1 MPEKVYI
8 ETYGCQ
14 MNEYDSDIVRSFLKQ
29 GDYALAAS
37 PQEARVIL
45 LNTCA
50 IRENAHQRIYGRL
63 DQFRRLKE
71 KRPELLI
78 GILGCMAQNLK
89 EDLLEHGQVVDLV
102 AGPDSYRQLPEMI
115 RQARQTLQPVLNVE
129 LSEYETYSDICPEQV
144 DGVNAWVA
152 VMRGCDKFCTFCVV
166 PYTRGRERSRDPD
179 SVVQEVEVLTS
190 RGYKQITLL
199 GQNVNSYR
207 AGNCDFAGL
216 MERVSK
222 VEGIERIRFTSPHP
236 RDFPDTLLRV
246 IVENPKICKHIHL
259 PLQAGNDR
267 ILHRMNRTY
276 TREEFLKLVRKI
288 RELCPEM
295 GLTTDIIVGFPA
307 ETEEEFLDT
316 YRVMEEVGFDSAFLF
331 KYSERKGTTAERK
344 WPDDVSDE
352 VKGDRL
358 SRLVELQHRIS
369 LRKNRN
375 KIGREVLV
383 LVEKESKKSAREFMG
398 RCDDNRTVIFPRN
411 GTSPGQFVHARITGA
426 TSATLLGEVVPEEK

>member
-63 DQFRRLKE
+63 DQFHRLKE

-207 AGNCDFAGL
+207 AGNCDFANL

-276 TREEFLKLVRKI
+276 TREEFLRLVRKI
-288 RELCPEM
+288 REMCPEM

-369 LRKNRN
+369 LRKNRD

-398 RCDDNRTVIFPRN
+398 RSDDNRTVVFPRN
-411 GTSPGQFVHARITGA
+411 GTSPGRLVHARITGA

>member
-207 AGNCDFAGL
+207 AGNCDFVGL

-222 VEGIERIRFTSPHP
+222 SEGIERIRFTSPHP

-344 WPDDVSDE
+344 WPDDVSDA

-369 LRKNRN
+369 LRKNRD

-398 RCDDNRTVIFPRN
+398 RSDDNRTVVFPRN
-411 GTSPGQFVHARITGA
+411 GTSPGRLVHARVTGA

>member
-1 MPEKVYI
+1 MSEKVYI

-14 MNEYDSDIVRSFLKQ
+14 MNEYDTDIVRSFLKQ
-29 GDYALAAS
+29 GDFALAAS

-50 IRENAHQRIYGRL
+50 VRENAHQRIYGRL

-71 KRPELLI
+71 KQPELVI

-89 EDLLEHGQVVDLV
+89 EDLLERGRIVDLV
-102 AGPDSYRQLPEMI
+102 AGPDSYRRLPEMI
-115 RQARQTLQPVLNVE
+115 RQVRQTLKPVLHVD

-152 VMRGCDKFCTFCVV
+152 VMRGCDNFCTFCVV

-179 SVVQEVEVLTS
+179 SVVQEVEVLAM

-207 AGNCDFAGL
+207 AGSCDFAGL
-216 MERVSK
+216 MERVSE
-222 VEGIERIRFTSPHP
+222 VEGIQRVRFTSPHP
-236 RDFPDTLLRV
+236 KDFPDSLLRV
-246 IVENPKICKHIHL
+246 IAENPKICKHIHL
-259 PLQAGNDR
+259 PLQAGSDR

-276 TREEFLKLVRKI
+276 SREEFLLLVRKI

-295 GLTTDIIVGFPA
+295 GLTTDIIVGFPT

-316 YRVMEEVGFDSAFLF
+316 CRVMEEVEFDSAFLF
-331 KYSERKGTTAERK
+331 QYSERKGTTAARK
-344 WPDDVSDE
+344 WPDDVPDE
-352 VKGDRL
+352 VKGERL
-358 SRLVELQHRIS
+358 GRLVELQRRIS
-369 LRKNRN
+369 LRKNQQ
-375 KIGREVLV
+375 KIGREVLA
-383 LVEKESKKSAREFMG
+383 LVEKESKKSAQEFMG
-398 RCDDNRTVIFPRN
+398 RGDDNRTVVFPRN
-411 GTSPGQFVHARITGA
+411 GTAPGELVRVRITGA
-426 TSATLLGEVVPEEK
+426 TSATLLGEVASAER